1 MYRIGKRKENRF
13 MADLM
18 DKFLLACIGVC
29 LLAFLGAC
37 FYPGISAE
45 IRTEIKEV
53 MQWFGLAV
61 GLGGAAAMMAK
72 KNT

>member
-1 MYRIGKRKENRF
+1 MDN
-13 MADLM
+13 LM
-18 DKFLLACIGVC
+18 DKFLLACIGAC

-37 FYPGISAE
+37 FYPGIPAE
-45 IRTEIKEV
+45 IRVEIKEV

-61 GLGGAAAMMAK
+61 GLGGAAAVMAK